1 MILSLRNENTS
12 HTVWT
17 RRARWTLGI
26 VFLLGVLVRL
36 PWLATDWRVTVDL
49 SLEREW
55 VRTVQTT
62 GLVALYDGRAQL
74 YPPLSGFIFD
84 LVARIEINLPGA
96 LRANDQALNVLLKLP
111 PLFADVLTAWL
122 LPGSAWVQPRLALTV
137 AAVYLFHPA
146 VFYVSVFWGQMDS
159 VYTAFMVVGV
169 VALQKNHFR
178 RAWLAAGVAIG
189 IKLQALAL
197 LPVLLPATLTRGGKS
212 ALLRGALVLLA
223 VIVLLA
229 SPWWL
234 TGHFDSRFLNS
245 IFLESRT
252 PRIVVSGYNLWY
264 LVLGDRAHTAG
275 SLFRLPLLG
284 INVRMIAFML
294 YGAYASF
301 IAWCIWRNRTRD
313 LTLATALTSFGFF
326 MLPTEVHERFLLP
339 VIALLLLALA
349 QSVLQEASSPRTRLL
364 ASAFVLVSLTF
375 SFNLV
380 TIAQPSFMPLF
391 NLVAQPRDSVLVN
404 VLKDAALA
412 AAALNLII
420 FGGLTVLFWKW
431 SRTSDAHL

>member
-1 MILSLRNENTS
+1 MNLSLRNENTS

-26 VFLLGVLVRL
+26 VLLLGVLVRL

-55 VRTVQTT
+55 VRTLQTT

-84 LVARIEINLPGA
+84 LVGRIEINLPGA

-122 LPGSAWVQPRLALTV
+122 LAGSAWVQPRLALAV

-178 RAWLAAGVAIG
+178 RAWLAAGAAIG

-197 LPVLLPATLTRGGKS
+197 LFYA
-212 ALLRGALVLLA
+212 
-223 VIVLLA
+223 
-229 SPWWL
+229 
-234 TGHFDSRFLNS
+234 
-245 IFLESRT
+245 
-252 PRIVVSGYNLWY
+252 
-264 LVLGDRAHTAG
+264 
-275 SLFRLPLLG
+275 
-284 INVRMIAFML
+284 
-294 YGAYASF
+294 AYASF
-301 IAWCIWRNRTRD
+301 IAWCVWCKRACE
-313 LTLATALTSFGFF
+313 LPLAAALTSFGFF
-326 MLPTEVHERFLLP
+326 MLPTKVHERFLFP
-339 VIALLLLALA
+339 VIAFLLLALA
-349 QSVLQEASSPRTRLL
+349 QNAQEKANSKQARLL
-364 ASAFVLVSLTF
+364 AYAFVLVSLTF

-412 AAALNLII
+412 AAALNLIV